1 MSAKLTL
8 KGFDSYIKKLKGL
21 NADVKKVGQEAIGK
35 SVVMFNGELVKQV
48 NASPMSQETKDRMM
62 QDLIK
67 PEVNHVSDNLI
78 IGDAGFRIG
87 DDYHDSHDDKLS
99 GGFIA
104 LFNEYGT
111 EGRFTKRKGYRGS
124 LEKME
129 FTKRTHRK
137 VDSKIRKLQEEVLT
151 KAIKEA
157 GL

>member
-1 MSAKLTL
+1 MSVKLTL
-8 KGFDSYIKKLKGL
+8 KGYENYISRLREL
-21 NADVKKVGQEAIGK
+21 NADVKKVGKEAIEK
-35 SVVMFNGELVKQV
+35 SVVMFNAELVKQV
-48 NASPMSQETKDRMM
+48 NASPMSKETKDKMM
-62 QDLIK
+62 EDVIK

-87 DDYHDSHDDKLS
+87 DDYHSSDTDGLS

-111 EGRFTKRKGYRGS
+111 EGRFTKGNGYRGS

-129 FTKRTHRK
+129 FTKRAHK
-137 VDSKIRKLQEEVLT
+137 QVDRKIRKLQEEVLT

-157 GL
+157 EL